1 MATPGGRQQ
10 RPAVERSLP
19 AGGRVLLVG
28 QDPLLLHALRRI
40 LETDGHETLLC
51 KTGQESLVELAR
63 SDLDVALLDLELGL
77 DLLEVVKRER
87 PDVETVAITGSGSV
101 EDAVQCM
108 RLGAFDYLAQ
118 PLADPQR
125 VRSCVRSA
133 LAQRRRF
140 GHAPG
145 ASEVLD
151 AAEPRF
157 GLVGRSAG
165 MLRLLRTVQAL
176 ADNESHVLLRG
187 ESGTGKEMVAKAI
200 HASSGRR
207 GASFAPVDCG
217 ALPEGIVESELF
229 GHERGAFTGAL
240 GAPGLLRAAHGG
252 TLFLDEIG
260 EMPLRIQ
267 TKLLRA
273 LQEKRI
279 RPVGAA
285 RSQAVDVR
293 VIAAT
298 HRDLDAMVAE
308 GSFRADLFYRLD
320 VVRIEIPPLRE
331 RPEDIPLLVQHFLA
345 KHARRG
351 ASMRGIESAAL
362 QTLIDADWPGNVRE
376 LENVVESSLALAQ
389 GVQLRVADLPRARR
403 LRAFPA
409 APAEIPLSL
418 AAYERCALERALAE
432 AGGDA
437 SEAARRLGLARS
449 TLYRKLSRHGLHPS
463 GTRSEGA
470 GGPGSG

>member
-10 RPAVERSLP
+10 RLAVERPLP

-28 QDPLLLHALRRI
+28 QNPLLLHALQRI
-40 LETDGHETLLC
+40 LEADGHETLLC
-51 KTGQESLVELAR
+51 EMRREACAELGRAN
-63 SDLDVALLDLELGL
+63 LDVAVLDLDLGL
-77 DLLEVVKRER
+77 DLLETVKRER
-87 PDVETVAITGSGSV
+87 PDVEIVAITGSASIEG
-101 EDAVQCM
+101 AVQCM

-118 PLADPQR
+118 PLVDPQR
-125 VRSCVRSA
+125 VRNCVRSA

-140 GHAPG
+140 GHTSGLGEALEP
-145 ASEVLD
+145 
-151 AAEPRF
+151 AEPRF
-157 GLVGRSAG
+157 GLVGRSTG
-165 MLRLLRTVQAL
+165 MLRVLRTVQAL
-176 ADNESHVLLRG
+176 GDNESHVLLQG
-187 ESGTGKEMVAKAI
+187 ESGTGKEIVAKAI
-200 HASSGRR
+200 HASSRR
-207 GASFAPVDCG
+207 RSASFAPVDCA

-252 TLFLDEIG
+252 SLFLDEIG

-267 TKLLRA
+267 AKLLRA

-298 HRDLDAMVAE
+298 HRDLKAMVAE

-351 ASMRGIESAAL
+351 ARMRGIESAAL
-362 QTLIDADWPGNVRE
+362 QTLMEADWPGNVRE
-376 LENVVESSLALAQ
+376 LENVVESSLALAH
-389 GVQLRVADLPRARR
+389 GAQLRVADLPRARR
-403 LRAFPA
+403 LRALPT
-409 APAEIPLSL
+409 APTEIPLSL
-418 AAYERCALERALAE
+418 AAYERCALERALVE

-437 SEAARRLGLARS
+437 SEAAQRLGVARS